1 MDNMTHTHT
10 YKYNKH
16 IFMYIIHM
24 HTYAQVY
31 RSSTVAIPGVLPG
44 RMRDWELEE
53 EDIDITYGGV
63 FRLDFA

>member
-1 MDNMTHTHT
+1 
-10 YKYNKH
+10 
-16 IFMYIIHM
+16 MYIIHM

-63 FRLDFA
+63 FRFDFA